1 MNRYEDVND
10 DVVEVFLRVM
20 EERFPK
26 YQPYK
31 FKLIF
36 DLKKRVSKKKIVL
49 ASVEM
54 SSAKIRFFSVDNI
67 AIEGYDYV
75 LTVDKNAWDVA
86 SDKDKVRL
94 ISHELSHVYIDETG
108 KPKLIGHDISDFYL
122 EMKHNEDDPEWSR
135 NLAFIVE
142 AMYDQEKDKEGST
155 VLGD

>member
-1 MNRYEDVND
+1 MHRYEDVND

-26 YQPYK
+26 YQSYK

-36 DLKKRVSKKKIVL
+36 DLKKRVSKKKMVL
-49 ASVEM
+49 ASIEM

-67 AIEGYDYV
+67 ATDGYDYV
-75 LTVDKNAWDVA
+75 LIVDKNAWNVA
-86 SDKDKVRL
+86 QDKDKIRL
-94 ISHELSHVYIDETG
+94 ISHELSHVFIDEG
-108 KPKLIGHDISDFYL
+108 GNPKLIDHDISDFYL
-122 EMKHNEDDPEWSR
+122 EMKRNEDDPEWCR
-135 NLAFIVE
+135 NLAVIVE